1 MLSVGAADK
10 QQGTR
15 EAMKKIVIIG
25 NGFLWD
31 SIAGLRRR
39 LRVKRSGAVDFY
51 GERGES
57 SDTLRTNG

>member
-25 NGFLWD
+25 KGFLW
-31 SIAGLRRR
+31 AGIPL
-39 LRVKRSGAVDFY
+39 LV
-51 GERGES
+51 
-57 SDTLRTNG
+57 